1 MLKEKRKKNI
11 KVFMYMKK
19 KIFSLLVLL
28 AAAVSGAWAQDKNN
42 DCADNS
48 PVADKAVQASRVA
61 AAGPRKVAA
70 KFSEVE
76 LSFNCSTGYQSGVA
90 TDGEYIYTS
99 SWTDSSSS
107 MFYKYDMEGN
117 FIEEFNIAGCGY
129 IRDMTYDGEYFYGV
143 ANGSTIY
150 QIDFEN
156 KTVVGTINI
165 ENISMRSVTYDEKRD
180 GFWVTGNWSGPLAL
194 YDRNGNKIQ
203 EGIYAGHV
211 SGIAY
216 YEDNTGEEHIL
227 QFHNQNRTVND
238 YNITTNTIQDNVLN
252 LTTMPGYSSGS
263 TGGCFIGEYQGEI
276 CMFADM
282 QQSPNLIGIVPIANA
297 KSSVFALTK
306 AEDAEAHGTITFKV
320 GENTV
325 TTAQEGQTVTVEITP
340 EEGYAV
346 KEITGQWY
354 AAIAAAPRRASSIDL
369 LSDIELTAVEG
380 EENQWTFTMERAN
393 AEISCTYTKVMK
405 DDWIQAIADQTY
417 TGEALEPTIVVMD
430 GETVLEEGTDYTVT
444 YSNNTGAGTGT
455 VTVTGIGNYSGTA
468 TATFTIQSR
477 AMKDLTVYVNPVE
490 YYYTGSP
497 VEATVIVRHG
507 GTTLQEG
514 VDYTL
519 TYENNVEVGT
529 ATVTVTGM
537 GNYTGQ
543 VRKLYLIILQ
553 INEIFFPDVNF
564 RNYLL
569 AMDCGADGLLTEEEL
584 SEITHLY
591 IQGMSIE
598 DLTGIQYL
606 KALVYLNCHTNLLK
620 TFDVSKNL
628 KLNTIFCQLNYMEGA
643 GMSDFIASLP
653 TTEGGMLYAYD
664 KTGKTQAAPRRSP
677 RAEGN
682 ALTDADL
689 ADAKA
694 KGWKVMSYD
703 GTNWT
708 EMSTATS
715 LQAVKTATDA
725 AATECYDL
733 SGRRLQDA
741 ASRKGIVIVN
751 GKKVV
756 MK

>member
-1 MLKEKRKKNI
+1 MFKTRFI
-11 KVFMYMKK
+11 SM
-19 KIFSLLVLL
+19 LVLL
-28 AAAVSGAWAQDKNN
+28 AAVVTVAWAQNN
-42 DCADNS
+42 DCAEVS
-48 PVADKAVQASRVA
+48 PNTGKTMDVPKRQAPRRAVA
-61 AAGPRKVAA
+61 
-70 KFSEVE
+70 
-76 LSFNCSTGYQSGVA
+76 SFGDLEKSFDCSSGYQYGVC
-90 TDGEYIYTS
+90 TDGENIYTT
-99 SWTDSSSS
+99 SWTLSITDGYVFHEYDS
-107 MFYKYDMEGN
+107 DGN
-117 FIEEFNIAGCGY
+117 LIDAFNISGVNAG
-129 IRDMTYDGEYFYGV
+129 IRDITYDGTYFYGSTCSNTV
-143 ANGSTIY
+143 YQLDLANRAL
-150 QIDFEN
+150 
-156 KTVVGTINI
+156 VGTLTIPLNVRAI
-165 ENISMRSVTYDEKRD
+165 TYDPTND
-180 GFWVTGNWSGPLAL
+180 GFWAIDGWNATLQL
-194 YDRNGNKIQ
+194 YDRNGNFIKNGKTPGSI
-203 EGIYAGHV
+203 
-211 SGIAY
+211 SGCAY
-216 YEDNTGEEHIL
+216 YEDTDGEEHVL
-227 QFHNQNRTVND
+227 LFNNSNNNVYD
-238 YNITTNTIQDNVLN
+238 YNITNDELSDGVFNFNTL
-252 LTTMPGYSSGS
+252 PGAAGSS
-263 TGGCFIGEYQGEI
+263 GGCFIAEYDGQMCFFGGL
-276 CMFADM
+276 
-282 QQSPNLIGIVPIANA
+282 QQAPNLIGIYPLPDAVGADTA
-297 KSSVFALTK
+297 GFDLTVGTN
-306 AEDAEAHGTITFKV
+306 EHGTITFTVNGKEV
-320 GENTV
+320 TKAAEGDVVTV
-325 TTAQEGQTVTVEITP
+325 TITP
-340 EEGYAV
+340 AEGWSV
-346 KEITGQWY
+346 GTVTGQWI
-354 AAIAAAPRRASSIDL
+354 AAIAAAPRRSGSIDL
-369 LSDIELTAVEG
+369 LKDIELTAVEG
-380 EENQWTFTMERAN
+380 QKNQWTFTMERAN
-393 AEISCTYTKVMK
+393 AEISCTYTK
-405 DDWIQAIADQTY
+405 
-417 TGEALEPTIVVMD
+417 
-430 GETVLEEGTDYTVT
+430 
-444 YSNNTGAGTGT
+444 
-455 VTVTGIGNYSGTA
+455 
-468 TATFTIQSR
+468 

-507 GTTLQEG
+507 GTKLKEG

-606 KALVYLNCHTNLLK
+606 KALEYLNCHTNLLK

-715 LQAVKTATDA
+715 LQAVKTTTDA

-741 ASRKGIVIVN
+741 MSRKGIVIVN
-751 GKKVV
+751 GRKVV

>member
-28 AAAVSGAWAQDKNN
+28 VAAVSGAWADII
-42 DCADNS
+42 
-48 PVADKAVQASRVA
+48 P
-61 AAGPRKVAA
+61 
-70 KFSEVE
+70 
-76 LSFNCSTGYQSGVA
+76 
-90 TDGEYIYTS
+90 
-99 SWTDSSSS
+99 
-107 MFYKYDMEGN
+107 
-117 FIEEFNIAGCGY
+117 
-129 IRDMTYDGEYFYGV
+129 TYDL
-143 ANGSTIY
+143 S
-150 QIDFEN
+150 
-156 KTVVGTINI
+156 VGT
-165 ENISMRSVTYDEKRD
+165 
-180 GFWVTGNWSGPLAL
+180 
-194 YDRNGNKIQ
+194 
-203 EGIYAGHV
+203 
-211 SGIAY
+211 
-216 YEDNTGEEHIL
+216 
-227 QFHNQNRTVND
+227 ND
-238 YNITTNTIQDNVLN
+238 
-252 LTTMPGYSSGS
+252 
-263 TGGCFIGEYQGEI
+263 
-276 CMFADM
+276 
-282 QQSPNLIGIVPIANA
+282 
-297 KSSVFALTK
+297 
-306 AEDAEAHGTITFKV
+306 HGTVKFYV

-741 ASRKGIVIVN
+741 MSRKGIVIVN